1 MLGRLIDIGRAR
13 LLRGLGK
20 PVEPALMTYN
30 VTNRCNARCAM
41 CEIHSWGGD
50 AAAELTA
57 TDFGALVRDP
67 LLRHLEVVRVTGGE
81 PFLRNDLPEIYAHAA
96 AETGCKI
103 FYVTT
108 NGSLPS
114 RVEEFVRA
122 SAGGRARLHIQVSLD
137 ALTDAHDRMRG
148 VDGIGE
154 KAVETL
160 RRLSELRKR
169 YDFHAGINQTAL
181 KSTLDQIGPLHEFA
195 VELGLG
201 HSLFLGALYH
211 EGKDLSGA
219 RPEESC
225 LTFAPQDG
233 MTREEIEGFY
243 AKHAELKTG
252 GDATRLRGKS
262 FSVYLRDL
270 SEEYLNEGGRNRAL
284 AGIASPAPPC
294 MAMFSHFRLLPDGNV
309 VACSVFRGES
319 AGRVPE
325 SAFSEI
331 WNGARAAKL
340 RKKVLRCKGCWIE
353 CDINPSVFYS
363 GDIIKWF
370 ARKSLTDGAFRARY
384 IGGRP
389 R

>member
-1 MLGRLIDIGRAR
+1 MGRLTDIGRAR
-13 LLRGLGK
+13 VRRALGK

-30 VTNRCNARCAM
+30 VTDRCNAHCAM
-41 CEIHSWGGD
+41 CEIHSWGGN

-57 TDFGALVRDP
+57 DDFGVLVRDP
-67 LLRHLEVVRVTGGE
+67 LLRRLEVVRVTGGE
-81 PFLRNDLPEIYAHAA
+81 PFLRDDIPEIYSLTA
-96 AETGCKI
+96 AETACKI

-137 ALTDAHDRMRG
+137 ALNGEHDRMRG

-160 RRLSELRKR
+160 RRLSELGKR
-169 YDFHAGINQTAL
+169 YDFHAGINQTVL
-181 KSTLDQIGPLHEFA
+181 KSTLDQIGPIHEFA
-195 VELGLG
+195 RELGLG
-201 HSLFLGALYH
+201 HSLFIGAMYH
-211 EGKDLSGA
+211 EGKDLSGV
-219 RPEESC
+219 RPEETG
-225 LTFAPQDG
+225 LTFTPQDG
-233 MTREEIEGFY
+233 MTREEIEEFY
-243 AKHAELKTG
+243 AKHASLKAG
-252 GDATRLRGKS
+252 VDAMRLRRKS

-325 SAFSEI
+325 AAFSDV
-331 WNGARAAKL
+331 WNGARAAEL

-370 ARKSLTDGAFRARY
+370 ARKALMDGAFRARY
-384 IGGRP
+384 VGGRP